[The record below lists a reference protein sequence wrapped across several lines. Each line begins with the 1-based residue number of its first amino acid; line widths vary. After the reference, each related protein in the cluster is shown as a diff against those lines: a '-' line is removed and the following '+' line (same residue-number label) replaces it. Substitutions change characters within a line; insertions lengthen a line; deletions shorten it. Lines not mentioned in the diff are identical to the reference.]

1 MPMQCKIY
9 ALVADL
15 VLIREGAEN
24 RRAEGRKKN
33 AYFCYALSISRNRKY
48 TLVHTRND
56 LANAGFYTGFIPKIG
71 DVVATFTN
79 DDTSIFGTDES
90 TEGKS
95 FPRRGRGGL
104 RAGFGDF

>member
-1 MPMQCKIY
+1 MNLSNMFH
-9 ALVADL
+9 
-15 VLIREGAEN
+15 
-24 RRAEGRKKN
+24 RA
-33 AYFCYALSISRNRKY
+33 SDTQD
-48 TLVHTRND
+48 TLVHASND
-56 LANAGFYTGFIPKIG
+56 FAHASFNAGLFPEFSYIF
-71 DVVATFTN
+71 ATFTN